1 MIGIFDSGIGG
12 LTVARAILEKLPGYN
27 LVYFGDTAR
36 TPYGNKS
43 ALTVQAYARRCAD
56 FLISKGAQV
65 IIIAC
70 NTAASA
76 ATDLLN
82 ETYATPIFEVIT
94 PGAALAARLS
104 PKGRIGVIGTRSTI
118 ASGAYEKRILE
129 LRPGAEVVSHPCP
142 LLVPLVEEGW
152 FRRRETAM
160 IIKKYLRPLKL
171 RQIDTLILGCTH
183 YPVLADLIQAKAGRR
198 IRLVDSAV
206 AVADRLKSH
215 LDATPDLVAAL
226 SREGRSEFYISDVT
240 PQFET
245 IARKVLNR
253 RLKVLPAEP

>member
-12 LTVARAILEKLPGYN
+12 LTVARAIMEQLPDYN

-56 FLISKGAQV
+56 FLISKGAKV

-76 ATDLLN
+76 AAELLA
-82 ETYATPIFEVIT
+82 ESYPTPVFEVIT
-94 PGAALAARLS
+94 PGAALAAQLS
-104 PKGRIGVIGTRSTI
+104 RSGRIGVIGTRSTI
-118 ASGAYEKRILE
+118 ASGAYEKRILGF
-129 LRPGAEVVSHPCP
+129 RPSAEVVSHPCP

-160 IIKKYLRPLKL
+160 IVKKYLRPLKL

-183 YPVLADLIQAKAGRR
+183 YPVLAGLIQEKAGKR
-198 IRLVDSAV
+198 IRLVDSAM
-206 AVADRLKSH
+206 AVAGRLKTH
-215 LDATPDLVAAL
+215 LEDTPDLAARL
-226 SREGRSEFYISDVT
+226 SRGGRSEFFISDVT
-240 PQFET
+240 PQFEA
-245 IARKVLNR
+245 IAQKVIGR

>member
-12 LTVARAILEKLPGYN
+12 LTVARAISEQLPEYD

-43 ALTVQAYARRCAD
+43 ALTVQTYARRCAD
-56 FLISKGAQV
+56 FLISKGARV

-76 ATDLLN
+76 AADLLSAI
-82 ETYATPIFEVIT
+82 YPTPIFEVIT

-104 PKGRIGVIGTRSTI
+104 HSGRIGVIGTRSTI
-118 ASGAYEKRILE
+118 ASGAYERRILQF
-129 LRPGAEVVSHPCP
+129 RPRAEVVSQPCP

-152 FRRRETAM
+152 LRRRETAM
-160 IIKKYLRPLKL
+160 IIKRYLRPLKL

-183 YPVLADLIQAKAGRR
+183 YPVLADMIQDKAGKR
-198 IRLVDSAV
+198 IRLVDSAE
-206 AVADRLKSH
+206 AVAERLKTH
-215 LDATPDLVAAL
+215 LVNSPELAAEL
-226 SREGRSEFYISDVT
+226 SRRGQSEFFISDVT
-240 PQFET
+240 PQFEA

-253 RLKVLPAEP
+253 RMKIRLAEP

>member
-12 LTVARAILEKLPGYN
+12 LTVARAILELLPGYD

-43 ALTVQAYARRCAD
+43 ALTVQAYAHRCAE
-56 FLISKGAQV
+56 FLIARGARV

-76 ATDLLN
+76 AADLLT
-82 ETYATPIFEVIT
+82 ETYPTPIFEVIT
-94 PGAALAARLS
+94 PGSALAARLS
-104 PKGRIGVIGTRSTI
+104 RNGRIGVIGTRSTI
-118 ASGAYEKRILE
+118 ASGAYEKRILQ
-129 LRPGAEVVSHPCP
+129 LRPDAAVISQPCP

-152 FRRRETAM
+152 LRRRETAM
-160 IIKKYLRPLKL
+160 IVKTYLRPLKQ

-183 YPVLADLIQAKAGRR
+183 YPVLANLIQDKAGRR

-206 AVADRLKSH
+206 AVANQLKSH
-215 LDATPDLVAAL
+215 LTSSPDLAATL
-226 SREGRSEFYISDVT
+226 SREGRSAYYISDVT
-240 PQFET
+240 TQFEA
-245 IARKVLNR
+245 IAQKVIGR

>member
-12 LTVARAILEKLPGYN
+12 LTVARAILEQLPGYD

-43 ALTVQAYARRCAD
+43 ALTVQAYARRCAE
-56 FLISKGAQV
+56 FLIAKGARV

-76 ATDLLN
+76 ATDLLT
-82 ETYATPIFEVIT
+82 ETYPTPVFEVIT
-94 PGAALAARLS
+94 PGAALAAQLS
-104 PKGRIGVIGTRSTI
+104 RSGRIGVIGTRSTI
-118 ASGAYEKRILE
+118 TSGAYEKRIHHF
-129 LRPGAEVVSHPCP
+129 RPDAEVVSHPCP

-152 FRRRETAM
+152 LRRRETAM

-183 YPVLADLIQAKAGRR
+183 YPVLADQIQDKAGRR

-206 AVADRLKSH
+206 AVANQLSSH
-215 LDATPDLVAAL
+215 LEGAPELALTL
-226 SREGRSEFYISDVT
+226 SREGRSAFYISDVT

-245 IARKVLNR
+245 IAQKVIGR